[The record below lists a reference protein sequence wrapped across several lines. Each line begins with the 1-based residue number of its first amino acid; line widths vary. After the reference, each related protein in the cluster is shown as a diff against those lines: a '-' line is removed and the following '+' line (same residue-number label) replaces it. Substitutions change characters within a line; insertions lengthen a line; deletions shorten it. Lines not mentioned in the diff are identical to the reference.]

1 MKFTRHRA
9 ILIAFALGAVRG
21 CGGGTQDGA
30 LPAQPGFA
38 RSKCEEPAGY
48 LQNRRAENTGVANAR
63 RPQYVSPAT
72 TQMAIDVQ
80 TGCPGGCVSVA
91 PFPRLW
97 R

>member
-9 ILIAFALGAVRG
+9 ILIAFALGAVGSWGRYAG
-21 CGGGTQDGA
+21 RRASGA
-30 LPAQPGFA
+30 TGF
-38 RSKCEEPAGY
+38 RPFKCEEPAGY